1 MVYAH
6 DVGLA
11 CKHQGCNFRSSIG
24 TSLKDHI
31 ANSHTEHETITAD
44 PLPEAMPA
52 RAEERQQEQE
62 QPKQDS
68 KTDDQQQTP
77 KQVQEPQTQSK
88 RKQTFEDVRR
98 EAKSNDSPKLFL
110 DKAAD
115 FLSELK
121 STQSK
126 VDGQSSKPSANVQ
139 ESKGRGRGRPP
150 KDPSAEVAPVPET
163 VDILDDED
171 DNEVASQ
178 QKLLKCT
185 ANKGGFRCHYEASNQ
200 QALNKHL
207 LNSHNIERFRCS
219 ECPFNTGLFTEL
231 QKHIKSTHNHEEC
244 HNCGFAA
251 TQRAV
256 MDDHMS
262 RCKFVR
268 CDKCDH
274 SAPDHSHLVNHLK
287 AVHDIIR

>member
-11 CKHQGCNFRSSIG
+11 CKHQGCDFRSSVG

-44 PLPEAMPA
+44 PLPEAVPA
-52 RAEERQQEQE
+52 RAEERQPEQE
-62 QPKQDS
+62 QPKEDS

-77 KQVQEPQTQSK
+77 KQVQEPLTQSK

-121 STQSK
+121 SNQSK
-126 VDGQSSKPSANVQ
+126 VDAQSSKQSTNVQ
-139 ESKGRGRGRPP
+139 VSKGQ
-150 KDPSAEVAPVPET
+150 KAAEVAPVSPET

-171 DNEVASQ
+171 DNDT
-178 QKLLKCT
+178 LKCT
-185 ANKGGFRCHYEASNQ
+185 ATSKGGFRCQYETSNQ
-200 QALNKHL
+200 QAMNKHL
-207 LNSHNIERFRCS
+207 WSAHNVAHDIKRCS
-219 ECPFNTGLFTEL
+219 ECPFKAGLFLEL
-231 QKHIKSTHNHEEC
+231 QNHIKKTHNHEEC

-256 MDDHMS
+256 MDDHMG